1 MPVSPTII
9 SMLHHAA
16 LQIHTSLLF
25 SSDYADTLEI
35 MSGKDS
41 AARHDAGSAR
51 FLGVKHLGT
60 LEFKTFKRFGASHG
74 TGFSGSAAPT
84 AASATGS
91 SEGSGGAKPSVTP
104 FPDAGKHGAAVTGPG
119 RVFIPGLDV
128 GPPFVLPP
136 AADPAAAAAAATA
149 AAAAAQKAKH
159 HHHHHHRS
167 STAAKTPAGATKTPT
182 TAKAGASAA
191 TAGKSRKT
199 IKELLAEHAKL
210 EEKPVAKTGTGSGA
224 PVAAGGKSAAAGGA
238 AGKGGKPGS
247 RFGPKFAA
255 NSRSVVKEVK
265 LSKAEALAALRGRK
279 STTAAPGVPPPVA
292 PAPPAPTAVAVAS

>member
-1 MPVSPTII
+1 
-9 SMLHHAA
+9 
-16 LQIHTSLLF
+16 
-25 SSDYADTLEI
+25 

-74 TGFSGSAAPT
+74 SGFTGSAAAT
-84 AASATGS
+84 TGAGAS
-91 SEGSGGAKPSVTP
+91 SGDSNSGAKPSTTP
-104 FPDAGKHGAAVTGPG
+104 FPDAGKHGAAVTGQG
-119 RVFIPGLDV
+119 RVFIPGLDA

-136 AADPAAAAAAATA
+136 VVDPAAAAAAAA
-149 AAAAAQKAKH
+149 AAASAAKKAKH

-167 STAAKTPAGATKTPT
+167 STATKTPSGAAKTPT
-182 TAKAGASAA
+182 TAKASAPA
-191 TAGKSRKT
+191 PAAGKTRKT

-210 EEKPVAKTGTGSGA
+210 EEKPAAKAGTGSGGGAA
-224 PVAAGGKSAAAGGA
+224 PAAGIAATSGA

-255 NSRSVVKEVK
+255 NSRTVVKETK
-265 LSKAEALAALRGRK
+265 MSKAEALAALRGRK
-279 STTAAPGVPPPVA
+279 STTTAPGVPPPVA
-292 PAPPAPTAVAVAS
+292 PAPPAPAAVAVAQ